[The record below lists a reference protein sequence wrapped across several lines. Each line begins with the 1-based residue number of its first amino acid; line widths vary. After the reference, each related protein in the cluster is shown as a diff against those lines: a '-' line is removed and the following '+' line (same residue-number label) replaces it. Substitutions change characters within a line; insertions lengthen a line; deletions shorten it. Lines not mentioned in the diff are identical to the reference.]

1 MTNDDESQW
10 VRGEDAAQRLGISE
24 RSIQRYAGD
33 GPGKI
38 RVRKYKGSKRFWYYL
53 PDVEAL
59 ADEMGVSR
67 RPPQVPPP
75 PKPELV
81 PAGELLGYLRQR
93 DEQLQTAQAQLQ
105 AAALE
110 LGQARAEIARRQLV
124 DEQLQQVAAER
135 DEVRK
140 KIARLQLQRAALIA
154 AVAVLAVALIGF
166 FVVVMLAGR

>member
-10 VRGEDAAQRLGISE
+10 MRGEDAARLLGISE
-24 RSIQRYAGD
+24 RSIQRYAGE
-33 GPGKI
+33 GRGKI
-38 RVRKYKGSKRFWYYL
+38 KVRKYQGSKRYWYFK
-53 PDVEAL
+53 PDVERL
-59 ADEMGVSR
+59 ADEMRPGR
-67 RPPQVPPP
+67 RPPEVPKP

-81 PAGELLGYLRQR
+81 PAGEMLGYLRQR
-93 DEQLQTAQAQLQ
+93 DEALEAAQRQLQ

-110 LGQARAEIARRQLV
+110 LGQARAELARRQLV

-140 KIARLQLQRAALIA
+140 QIARLRLQRAALVV
-154 AVAVLAVALIGF
+154 AVAVLLVALIGF